1 MAQRRLDAAAYT
13 VAWLCALPVELAA
26 AQVMLDEKHL
36 PLHTEGSAQYTLGRI
51 GNHNVVLVCLPA
63 GQIGIGPA
71 AISATQARTIFTSI
85 SFSLIVGVGGG
96 VPSMDADVR
105 LGDVVVSQPAREYG
119 GVVQYDLGKTEAGG
133 QRRRTGSLNSP
144 PQILLHAVAQLK
156 ALSYQNR
163 EDRASFITYLSAFD
177 RSPSFSR
184 ANAGPDVLFKAS
196 YHHHGGATCESCSKD
211 SWSTVHRAVR
221 KADDEVIVHYGTIA
235 SGNQVIKD
243 GVTRDR
249 LSEELGG
256 VLCFEMEAA
265 GLMNASPSL
274 VVRGI
279 CDYADSHKTKAW
291 QPYAAATA
299 AAYAKAILAI
309 VPAAKVM
316 EVAGLAEARKYFVP
330 LSLKSVPVG
339 RFAERSKDTQVLEQ
353 ALLRQDN
360 IKTRRLLVAYGLG
373 GVGKTQLAAN
383 FARRHQDS
391 FSSVLWLNGS
401 SESSLKQS
409 FAAFAS
415 QIPTGQISEASRMY
429 TAGHG
434 CDIDGVVRDVLN
446 WLNITDNSKW
456 LLVVDNVD
464 HDKRR
469 CEEDGEAY
477 DIEEYLPEA
486 DHGSVLITTR
496 LHHLVQHGERWE
508 VRKVEREKA
517 RGIFKIWYGTG
528 IGIQLNVQLHQQQLD
543 WWH

>member
-1 MAQRRLDAAAYT
+1 MTRRRLDAAAYT
-13 VAWLCALPVELAA
+13 VAWLCPLPVVLAA
-26 AQVMLDEKHL
+26 AKVMLDEKHL
-36 PLHTEGSAQYTLGRI
+36 PHHGISSAQYTLGRI
-51 GNHNVVLVCLPA
+51 GNHNVVLICLPA
-63 GQIGIGPA
+63 GQIGIAPA
-71 AISATQARTIFTSI
+71 AFSAAQATSIFTSI
-85 SFSLIVGVGGG
+85 SVRLLVGVGGG
-96 VPSMDADVR
+96 VPSEESDVR
-105 LGDVVVSQPAREYG
+105 LGDVVVSQPVRQYG
-119 GVVQYDLGKTEAGG
+119 GVVQYDLGKTERDGHM
-133 QRRRTGSLNSP
+133 RRFGSLNAP
-144 PQILLHAVAQLK
+144 PRELLHAVAQLR
-156 ALSYQNR
+156 ALNHQNR
-163 EDRASFITYLSAFD
+163 QEEASFVTYLSAFD
-177 RSPSFSR
+177 QNTYLSR
-184 ANAGPDVLFKAS
+184 EKAGPDILFKAS
-196 YHHHGGATCESCSKD
+196 YHHHGGTTCESCSQD
-211 SWSTVHRAVR
+211 SWSIVHRTAR
-221 KADDEVIVHYGTIA
+221 KADEEVIVHYGTIA

-243 GVTRDR
+243 GTTRDR

-265 GLMNASPSL
+265 GLMNDFPCL

-279 CDYADSHKTKAW
+279 CNYADSHKTKEW

-299 AAYAKAILAI
+299 VACAKAILSLI
-309 VPAAKVM
+309 PAAGVV
-316 EVAGLAEARKYFVP
+316 ETAALAEARKYGIPF
-330 LSLKSVPVG
+330 SLKSVPVG

-353 ALLRQDN
+353 ALLQQDN
-360 IKTRRLLVAYGLG
+360 TKTRRLLVAYGLG

-383 FARRHQDS
+383 FARRHRDS

-415 QIPTGQISEASRMY
+415 QIPTGQISEASRLY

-464 HDKRR
+464 QDERR
-469 CEEDGEAY
+469 YEEDGEAY
-477 DIEEYLPEA
+477 DIEEYLPDS

-496 LHHLVQHGERWE
+496 LHHLLQHGERWE

-528 IGIQLNVQLHQQQLD
+528 IGIQLNVQLHQQKLD